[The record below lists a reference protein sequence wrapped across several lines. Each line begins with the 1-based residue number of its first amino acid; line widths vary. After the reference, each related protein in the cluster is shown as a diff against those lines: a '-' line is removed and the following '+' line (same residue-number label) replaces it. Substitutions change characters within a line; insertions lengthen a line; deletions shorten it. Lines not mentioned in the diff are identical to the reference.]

1 VDFLYSSAEFIIYR
15 VPNDFMSVLYDLTFG
30 VIPSQKCLYEHG
42 LILNGSVVT
51 ELWIFEI

>member
-1 VDFLYSSAEFIIYR
+1 MDFLYSSAEFIIYR